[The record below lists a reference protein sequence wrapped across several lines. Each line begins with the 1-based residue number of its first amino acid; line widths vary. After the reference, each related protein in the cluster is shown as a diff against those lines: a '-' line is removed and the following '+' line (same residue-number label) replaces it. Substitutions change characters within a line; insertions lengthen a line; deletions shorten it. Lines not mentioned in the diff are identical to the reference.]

1 MDCEMNKKF
10 YQWTQLSHCA
20 NLTPN
25 EKVVL
30 AIILDYSNL
39 KEDKKW
45 NNTNFKTLINETGL
59 TSKTLRKVLNTLEYD
74 GFIKIESDVYRSAND
89 YSPIIPNILELI
101 NGGKIPPNE
110 DTMREKLPHHT
121 GKNSLNNEGKIPS
134 NTNTNNTNYN
144 NSNNSIYNNIIYNN
158 KEIERSSNN
167 EVTETRSD
175 SLDYIDRLEQQFNS
189 VPDVDEAV
197 SPMRM
202 ELTSNQVDELE
213 MASPNEQ
220 VIQRNLQILVNASNN
235 PKTFI
240 SALNKSIDYLQV
252 WRTAPQSICTVYVNA
267 KKLIQG
273 KADVLSEKQIKYA
286 KNQMKRLHDFIFACG
301 GAETLMECNSTAST
315 TDEDEEAKQQRMM
328 SYALS
333 ALPEKYR

>member
-1 MDCEMNKKF
+1 MAKKF

-45 NNTNFKTLINETGL
+45 NNTNLRTLINETGL

-74 GFIKIESDVYRSAND
+74 DLIKIESDVYRSAND
-89 YSPIIPNILELI
+89 YSPIIPNILKLI
-101 NGGKIPPNE
+101 NEGKTPPNE
-110 DTMREKLPHHT
+110 DTMREELPQYT
-121 GKNSLNNEGKIPS
+121 GRNSLNNGGETPPNTNIN
-134 NTNTNNTNYN
+134 NTNTNK
-144 NSNNSIYNNIIYNN
+144 SNNNMIYNN

-167 EVTETRSD
+167 GITETRSD

-189 VPDVDEAV
+189 VSDVDEAV

-220 VIQRNLQILVNASNN
+220 VRQRNLQFLVNASNN

-252 WRTAPQSICTVYVNA
+252 WRTAPQSICTVCINA

-273 KADVLSEKQIKYA
+273 KADVLSEKQTKYA
-286 KNQMKRLHDFIFACG
+286 KNQMKCLHNSIIACG
-301 GAETLMECNSTAST
+301 GSEMLSECNSTAST